1 MVSVA
6 GTRENGLW
14 KTTDAGETW
23 ENMSAGMSSNA
34 AVLSIVFDPTNS
46 QIIYAADLTSGI
58 YISKRRSNLV
68 HHERGLTTRSVIS
81 LDISSDGSIL
91 YAATSGE
98 GVFSLSLP
106 GDVLYVDKDDDT
118 CGSKTPCY
126 STIQEVINTASSRAT
141 IKIVQG
147 NYAEDLT
154 LNTSKDLTLS
164 GGWDSTFTAQS
175 ATSMVN
181 SLTINNGAITV
192 DDLVIPITRQFRP
205 EDHIWYD

>member
-1 MVSVA
+1 
-6 GTRENGLW
+6 
-14 KTTDAGETW
+14 
-23 ENMSAGMSSNA
+23 
-34 AVLSIVFDPTNS
+34 LSIVFDPTNS

-58 YISKRRSNLV
+58 YISKDGGQTWYIMNG
-68 HHERGLTTRSVIS
+68 GLTTRSVIS

-126 STIQEVINTASSRAT
+126 STIQEVINAASSRAT

-164 GGWDSTFTAQS
+164 GGWDSTFTTQS
-175 ATSMVN
+175 SNTTIT
-181 SLTINNGAITV
+181 SLTISNGTVTV
-192 DDLVIPITRQFRP
+192 DNLVIQ
-205 EDHIWYD
+205 